1 MSRTYKGPTKLLIN
15 NEWVDAVSGKTFPTF
30 NPATGEEIIRV
41 AEADKADVDK
51 AVLAARKAFQTW
63 RNVNVSERCKLLHR
77 FADLLEH
84 HKEEFAEIESL
95 DNGKPYTLALGDI
108 TFCVACFR
116 YYAGWADKLQ
126 GKTIPV
132 DGDSF
137 VYTLHEPVGV
147 VGQIIPWNFPLLMF
161 TWKVAPALACGN
173 TVVLK
178 PAEQTPLTALRAG
191 ELLIQAGF
199 PADTHLLLLLL
210 LLHLCSLARTL
221 WCWNDQPTGLPTN
234 QLISIAATGV
244 INILPGYG
252 PTAGAAIT
260 EHLDVD
266 KVAFTG
272 STEVGRLIMLAAAK
286 SNLKN
291 VTLEL
296 GGKSPL
302 VVFEDADIPQAV
314 EIAHLGLFFNQGEC
328 CCASSRLYVHEKI
341 YDAFVKASVER
352 AQKKVVGDPFDAKT
366 EQGPQVDKEQYEK
379 ILEYIQHGKDEGA
392 KLLCGGKAL
401 GDKGYFIEPTV
412 FADVKDDMKIAQEE
426 IFGPVM
432 SIIKF
437 SDMGEVIKRSNKT
450 TYGLAAGVIT
460 KDLNRALT
468 FAHNVRAGTVWV
480 NCYDVF
486 NAAAPFGGYKAS
498 GLGRELGEYGLRQ
511 YTEVKT
517 VTIHLPKFHEN
528 IEFIE

>member
-199 PADTHLLLLLL
+199 PA
-210 LLHLCSLARTL
+210 
-221 WCWNDQPTGLPTN
+221 
-234 QLISIAATGV
+234 GV